1 MTKKPTPASTMPA
14 TIDRRGTPALRSR
27 RPGTRYLTTWA
38 PPISSVA
45 TPSTPNAVAEPTASA
60 HTAIAAHTSSAP
72 GSTGST
78 TPAMP
83 AAIATATTTFPRS
96 LTAAIVAHVVA
107 HRHDESPAIYP
118 TGVCYG
124 G

>member
-38 PPISSVA
+38 PPITSVA
-45 TPSTPNAVAEPTASA
+45 TPSTANAVAVPIASA

-83 AAIATATTTFPRS
+83 AAIATPTRTFPRS
-96 LTAAIVAHVVA
+96 LTVAIVAHVVA
-107 HRHDESPAIYP
+107 HRQHEPPELDIPRR
-118 TGVCYG
+118 G
-124 G
+124 